1 MNSYMKDYGIGII
14 GVNHYLPEKIQSNEE
29 LCQIMTD
36 VTPEWIISKTGIKRR
51 YLATQEDSASGM
63 ATKAAMKIL
72 DDKNIAAEEIGLII
86 VATFSPDYMFPPVSA
101 KIQKN
106 LRATNAQII
115 DINTNCTG
123 FITALTL
130 ASDRMRTDASIKYS
144 LVIGVELHTRF
155 INPKDRETS
164 IFFSDGAGAALLGK
178 VTEGYGIIDS
188 KFLTDSST
196 YEAVRFRG
204 GGSSFPFS
212 NRSFSPEI
220 DFIEMNGLATWK
232 QAITNLPIVIKELC
246 LKNRISIDDID
257 FCLFHQANLNL
268 IQYVMAKL
276 KLPPE
281 KTFTN
286 VQEIGNT
293 GSASVGI
300 VLSEAIKLHKIKS
313 GNLVILAGVGAGF
326 NFGANIW
333 KFV

>member
-1 MNSYMKDYGIGII
+1 MADYGIGII
-14 GVNHYLPEKIQSNEE
+14 GVNHYLPVNIQSNED
-29 LCQIMTD
+29 LCRSMTD
-36 VTPEWIISKTGIKRR
+36 VTPEWIVSKTGIKRR
-51 YLATQEDSASGM
+51 HIATLDESASDM
-63 ATKAAMKIL
+63 AT
-72 DDKNIAAEEIGLII
+72 IAARKVLEERKIPVDEVGLII

-106 LRATNAQII
+106 LNAKHAQII

-123 FITALTL
+123 FITALTI
-130 ASDRMRTDASIKYS
+130 ASDRMLIDSTVKFA

-155 INPKDRETS
+155 INPKDKETA
-164 IFFSDGAGAALLGK
+164 IFFSDGASAAVLGK
-178 VTEGYGIIDS
+178 VPKGYGIIDS

-196 YEAVRFRG
+196 YESVRFRG
-204 GGSSFPFS
+204 GGSSFPFA

-232 QAITNLPIVIKELC
+232 QAVTNLPVVIRNLC
-246 LKNRISIDDID
+246 EKCSIKIEDID

-276 KLPPE
+276 KIPME
-281 KTFTN
+281 KTYTN
-286 VQEIGNT
+286 VEEIGNT

-300 VLSEAIKLHKIKS
+300 ALSEAMALRKIKPDAI
-313 GNLVILAGVGAGF
+313 VFMAGVGAGF

-333 KFV
+333 KFI